1 MKNKFAVIFVALLA
15 AGALFFIAYRP
26 FVSSLAKRQLQNIF
40 KGSTVSVGP
49 CAVNLSSLSVRNIE
63 IKKASQYDIHIGK
76 VRVLYSPLSL
86 SRLMISEIELSD
98 AAVNVDLKKASIHE
112 LLSLAAPQGPPAT
125 ASPGIKIGGV
135 KVENVRINVKSGDFN
150 FDGAASAKIDL
161 AGKAVDSLAAEIFSA
176 DYQGVKVEGV
186 SVAFQEGQTPG
197 HLAIRQVVYNKLKIK
212 NIQGGVDIGAASVS
226 LDPLSA
232 ETLEGRVSGQGTLAF
247 DKGMAYSLVLDVAG
261 VDLAQFVSDFELQ
274 ERVGLTG
281 KISGRIAVDGQG
293 PAFRIAE
300 GTLKSIEGG
309 TLVIKDETILQN
321 LAQRSQQSMGL
332 LVDGFKDYHYN
343 IGIMKIS
350 SDQGNLIGEV
360 SLEGEKGRRDLT
372 VVLHN
377 FILRKEEL

>member
-49 CAVNLSSLSVRNIE
+49 CAANLSSLSFLKVE
-63 IKKASQYDIHIGK
+63 IKKAPQYDIRIAK
-76 VRVLYSPLSL
+76 VRMSYSPLSL
-86 SRLMISEIELSD
+86 LKLMISKIEISD
-98 AAVNVDLKKASIHE
+98 AAVNIDLKNGSIRD
-112 LLSLAAPQGPPAT
+112 LLSISAAQSPQKT

-135 KVENVRINVKSGDFN
+135 KVENLRLNIRSGDLN
-150 FDGAASAKIDL
+150 FDGAASAEIDL
-161 AGKAVDSLAAEIFSA
+161 AGKAVDSMEAKVFSA

-186 SVAFQEGQTPG
+186 SVAFQKGRAPG
-197 HLAIRQVVYNKLKIK
+197 RLSIRQVLYNKLKIK
-212 NIQGGVDIGAASVS
+212 NIQGGIDIGAASVS
-226 LDPLSA
+226 VDPLSA

-247 DKGMAYSLVLDVAG
+247 DKGMAYSLALDVTG

-293 PAFRIAE
+293 PVFHIAE
-300 GTLKSIEGG
+300 GTLKSLEGG

-343 IGIMKIS
+343 IGVMKLS